1 MSEDEIS
8 EESSEE
14 DEEIDDEEKIEEI
27 DDEEKIEEIDEDE
40 SEEIEEIEEE
50 ESEEIEE
57 DEKIDIEEVEDIGED
72 DIGPIIEYNTE
83 DFKIKRKKKRIQ
95 LEKKFIKLS
104 KKEEDRDNNKF
115 LRRINDDDIEK
126 SSLRKVFLKK
136 LNNYI
141 PKISVKIEQMIFH
154 SVKVDFVLGTESC
167 LATSGRDKSNK
178 LDLFT
183 ITSFTF
189 NEFWINSFYNIY
201 GLIMKSVNNGKIEK
215 DKLKEIFTDLSNK
228 KTTFNLSMF
237 NDSREKYLMTFKLN
251 TSEILIEEGIDT
263 CGKCSKSRTTRVQL
277 QTRGADEPM
286 TNFVRC
292 VNCGNRWR
300 Y

>member
-14 DEEIDDEEKIEEI
+14 NEEIDDEEKINNVE
-27 DDEEKIEEIDEDE
+27 EEK
-40 SEEIEEIEEE
+40 SEEEIEEE
-50 ESEEIEE
+50 EIEEEIEE
-57 DEKIDIEEVEDIGED
+57 EEETEEKIEEVEDIGED

-115 LRRINDDDIEK
+115 LRRINDEDIEK
-126 SSLRKVFLKK
+126 SSLRKVFVKK

-141 PKISVKIEQMIFH
+141 PKISVKIEQMILD
-154 SVKVDFVLGTESC
+154 SVKVDFV
-167 LATSGRDKSNK
+167 
-178 LDLFT
+178 FT

-189 NEFWINSFYNIY
+189 NEFWINAFYNIY
-201 GLIMKSVNNGKIEK
+201 GLIIKSVNNGKIEK

-237 NDSREKYLMTFKLN
+237 NDSREKYQMTFKLN
-251 TSEILIEEGIDT
+251 TSEIQVIEGIDI
-263 CGKCSKSRTTRVQL
+263 CGKCGKNKTTKFQL
-277 QTRGADEPM
+277 QTRSSDEAI
-286 TNFVRC
+286 TNFIRC
-292 VNCGNRWR
+292 VNCGNRWK